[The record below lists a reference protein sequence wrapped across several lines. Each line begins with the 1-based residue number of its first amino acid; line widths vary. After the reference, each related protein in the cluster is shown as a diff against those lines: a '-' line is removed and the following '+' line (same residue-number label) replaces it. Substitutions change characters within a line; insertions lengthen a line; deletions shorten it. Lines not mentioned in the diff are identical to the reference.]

1 MTKYE
6 KIISLWFEMW
16 LIKKDLGIME
26 IFSDDAVYIES
37 WGPQYHGAKQICHWF
52 DEWNKRG
59 DVLAWD
65 IKRFFVNGKS
75 VAVEWYFK
83 NIMHNGK
90 TEEFDGVSVVDFDD
104 DGKISFLQEYGCNI
118 KRYNPYED
126 GENPHFEEQSSKW
139 F

>member
-6 KIISLWFEMW
+6 KIIFLWFEMW

-65 IKRFFVNGKS
+65 IKKFFKNGKS
-75 VAVEWYFK
+75 VAVKWYFK
-83 NIMHNGK
+83 NIMYNGK
-90 TEEFDGVSVVDFDD
+90 TEEFDGVSVVEFDD

-118 KRYNPYED
+118 KRYNPYEN